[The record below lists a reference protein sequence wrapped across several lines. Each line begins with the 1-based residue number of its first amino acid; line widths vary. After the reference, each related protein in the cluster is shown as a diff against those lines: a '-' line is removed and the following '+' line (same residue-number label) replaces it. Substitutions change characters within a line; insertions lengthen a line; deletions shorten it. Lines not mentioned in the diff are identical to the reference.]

1 MPTLSLFRHA
11 KSSWSDPSLGDFNRP
26 LAPRG
31 LRDAPR
37 MGKYQASNDLIP
49 DLVYCSTAV
58 RAQETLSLAMQEWDR
73 QPDVQLIEAL
83 YHASTETLLDVVMRT
98 RNEIGHV
105 MLVGHNP
112 GMHSFSHMMVGS
124 GSREAL
130 NLLSIKFP
138 TAALAVLTMPGGW
151 ENCGFGLAELHT
163 FVSPKLLPE

>member
-11 KSSWSDPSLGDFNRP
+11 KSSWSDPALGDFNRP

-37 MGKYQASNDLIP
+37 MGQYQASNDLIP
-49 DLVYCSTAV
+49 DLVCCSTAV

-73 QPDVQLIEAL
+73 QPDVKLIEAL
-83 YHASTETLLDVVMRT
+83 YHASAETLLGVVQSIS
-98 RNEIGHV
+98 NEIGHL

-112 GMHSFSHMMVGS
+112 GMHSFACMLAGMGS
-124 GSREAL
+124 GKAL
-130 NLLSIKFP
+130 NRLSMKFP
-138 TAALAVLTMPGGW
+138 TAALAVLTMPEGW
-151 ENCGFGLAELHT
+151 ENSGFGMAKLHT